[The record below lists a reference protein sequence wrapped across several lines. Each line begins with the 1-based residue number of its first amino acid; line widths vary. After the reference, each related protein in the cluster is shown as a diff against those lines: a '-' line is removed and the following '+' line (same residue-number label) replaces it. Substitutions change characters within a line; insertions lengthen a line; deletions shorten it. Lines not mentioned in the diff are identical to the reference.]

1 MENLSRQVAIVVVGL
16 IISALAW
23 IPIAVGHDPKP
34 KAGQEPEA
42 THGKAHD
49 GHKRGDGHN
58 HATVPAAYRGMSPP
72 ASLWT
77 DKTALARGQA
87 IHGARCAVCHG
98 ANGGGD
104 GPAAT
109 ALPVKP
115 ASFADKAMVGSM
127 TAAYWF
133 WRVSE
138 GAAVEPFRAAG
149 SAMPAWKDELSVED
163 RWAVIVYQHALS
175 GHQGTHDATG
185 HPELGTVEGRSHPEP
200 RGVAF
205 GSAWVTRDHRAQ
217 PRGLW
222 RYAIQKELPQLY
234 REFNGIGRRTGRA
247 DAEPARPRSREDVR
261 LGARVPSQ
269 PL

>member
-1 MENLSRQVAIVVVGL
+1 MKNLPQQVAIVVVGL

-34 KAGQEPEA
+34 KAGQEPHE
-42 THGKAHD
+42 THDKAHD
-49 GHKRGDGHN
+49 GHKHGDRHN
-58 HATVPAAYRGMSPP
+58 HATVPACTGSRTND
-72 ASLWT
+72 LWRPMR
-77 DKTALARGQA
+77 L
-87 IHGARCAVCHG
+87 
-98 ANGGGD
+98 
-104 GPAAT
+104 
-109 ALPVKP
+109 LPVKP
-115 ASFADKAMVGSM
+115 ASFADKAMVSSM
-127 TAAYWF
+127 TPAYWF
-133 WRVSE
+133 WRLSE

-149 SAMPAWKDELSVED
+149 SAMPAWKNELSVED